1 MVSDDHRSII
11 DERYL
16 DSLFPV
22 PTLPPSSLSPQR
34 FPGTSVESVAAL
46 QDVLKDNHKRWHI
59 FFNHRKFHNHI
70 NHRALAL
77 YALGAS
83 GTSIRKFYDLDCKKQ
98 RPAIET
104 PEAIT
109 TANFVDHLGDE
120 KYYKG
125 YATFFNE
132 EIDTKGAPQV
142 LEEYVFSDKFQY
154 QEGAS
159 NHPELLA
166 RLTSGVMHSMIHVGY
181 GLEFGLKGMIV
192 EGLALC
198 AVEDPDVKGFY
209 PPSFFS
215 GEPGNLEETTQLLSS
230 LKLDGKSLGKVGST
244 HAFDVIARMLKDDH
258 LKVDGVPS
266 SAQVVI
272 RAHGARVRQY
282 AAQWTI
288 DTSKPGEIERKLEEL
303 IWTASVIYAVGG
315 YDEEKG
321 FAAEFFLMHIVTSSL
336 FLPSVIANLSP
347 RSQELLLRA
356 YLQTILTWWVARG
369 RPALNIKSFMTST
382 PTEPA
387 SADKKPISNP
397 FLPIIQS
404 TIVHPDDHL
413 PKIQRA
419 FAHYSTLFGT
429 KPAGYHKDTELEDA
443 ELLDGSL
450 FVRAAVLT
458 DQYMDSKKGETI
470 FFWHMNGFFE

>member
-1 MVSDDHRSII
+1 MHPSINTVLRRVLLTRRHHFPKTNFRMVSDDNKIVI

-16 DSLFPV
+16 DSL
-22 PTLPPSSLSPQR
+22 
-34 FPGTSVESVAAL
+34 
-46 QDVLKDNHKRWHI
+46 
-59 FFNHRKFHNHI
+59 HI

-109 TANFVDHLGDE
+109 SANFVDHLGDE

-125 YATFFNE
+125 YAAFFSE
-132 EIDTKGAPQV
+132 EIDAKGAPQV

-198 AVEDPDVKGFY
+198 AVEDPDAKGFY

-215 GEPGNLEETTQLLSS
+215 GEQGNLEETTQLF
-230 LKLDGKSLGKVGST
+230 T
-244 HAFDVIARMLKDDH
+244 HAFDVIARMLKDDR

-272 RAHGARVRQY
+272 RSHVARIRQY

-288 DTSKPGEIERKLEEL
+288 DTSKPGEIERKMEEL

-315 YDEEKG
+315 YDEGKG
-321 FAAEFFLMHIVTSSL
+321 FAAEFFLMHVVTSSL
-336 FLPSVIANLSP
+336 FLPS
-347 RSQELLLRA
+347 
-356 YLQTILTWWVARG
+356 YLQTILTWW
-369 RPALNIKSFMTST
+369 SFMTST

-419 FAHYSTLFGT
+419 FAHYSTLLGA

-458 DQYMDSKKGETI
+458 DRYMDSKKGETI
-470 FFWHMNGFFE
+470 FFWHMSGFFE